1 MIKNMSFLLPRS
13 FRLVGI
19 IFFIVGLFFGI
30 ARFKYGFK
38 PDALDLNS
46 FAVYSSYLETKFMQI
61 VRNNFGE
68 EITGILMVGGL
79 FLMAFSREKTE
90 NELTSQLRLKS
101 FFIAAYI
108 NFAFLLAAFLFTFGL
123 AFVYILM
130 LNMGIGL
137 LAYIVAFRF
146 LLYLNP
152 DEHPPGSKP

>member
-1 MIKNMSFLLPRS
+1 MYKMTFLLPRN
-13 FRLVGI
+13 FRFLGI
-19 IFFIVGLFFGI
+19 LFFILGLILGI

-38 PDALDLNS
+38 PDVLDLDT
-46 FAVYSSYLETKFMQI
+46 FAVYSSYLETKFMQV

-79 FLMAFSREKTE
+79 FLMAFAREKTE
-90 NELTSQLRLKS
+90 NELTSRLRLKS

-108 NFAFLLAAFLFTFGL
+108 NFAFLIAAFLFTFGI
-123 AFVYILM
+123 AFVYMLM

-137 LAYIVAFRF
+137 LVFTGVFRF

-152 DEHPPGSKP
+152 VEHPPGSKT

>member
-1 MIKNMSFLLPRS
+1 M
-13 FRLVGI
+13 G
-19 IFFIVGLFFGI
+19 IFFFIAGLLFGI

-38 PDALDLNS
+38 PDSLDLNT

-68 EITGILMVGGL
+68 EITGTLMVTGL
-79 FLMAFSREKTE
+79 FLMAFAREKTE
-90 NELTSQLRLKS
+90 NELTSRLRLKS

-123 AFVYILM
+123 AFVYMLM

-137 LAYIVAFRF
+137 LAYIGVFRF

-152 DEHPPGSKP
+152 GERPSGSKP